1 MAAEQGLGLVV
12 YSNLEI
18 YGAAPNSDNAL
29 KEGFSAVLHLVAN
42 KGSRAQESVRL
53 RPIFA
58 TEFALFSRLSFDR
71 TV

>member
-12 YSNLEI
+12 YSNPEI
-18 YGAAPNSDNAL
+18 YGAEPSYRQRP
-29 KEGFSAVLHLVAN
+29 KTGFSLVLHFVAN

-58 TEFALFSRLSFDR
+58 TEFALFSGLSFDR